1 MADGFRRSRQR
12 IAHGGGGFPA
22 VGAVS
27 SVSAQ
32 AREQQQLVR
41 PQQRRGGHG
50 RAEVGEVQVG
60 GVGGPERAGDERRAA
75 ERAGALVVLHPAVE
89 AGAVEGVAAVAE
101 PPHLVAAADAA
112 EAHRAVPA
120 DDARL
125 QLVEPRH
132 GEGLLDDHRRHG
144 RPELRPPVLLRLRLL
159 RRRRRLVVVP
169 EIQQV
174 AEAHGVERPEE
185 EAADVPQ
192 QQQQVEQLLRE
203 HQLRVARRETHAW
216 PCLLAC
222 GGGGVRGRWGG
233 VGW

>member
-41 PQQRRGGHG
+41 PQQRRGGHDG
-50 RAEVGEVQVG
+50 RQRRAGVGEVQVG
-60 GVGGPERAGDERRAA
+60 GVGGPERRAGDERRAA

-120 DDARL
+120 NDDARL

-222 GGGGVRGRWGG
+222 GGGV
-233 VGW
+233 V